1 MKHIALALLLA
12 SAALQATA
20 AGPIY
25 RCGTS
30 YSQTPCPGGKLV
42 DAADPRSAA
51 QRAEAQRIAARERR
65 DAAQLERERRAREA
79 ADKASAAKAAASGPA
94 HGKDK
99 KKRAK
104 VARIVPLKPA
114 P

>member
-1 MKHIALALLLA
+1 MKQLAIALLLT
-12 SAALQATA
+12 SAALQAVAT
-20 AGPIY
+20 GPIY

-51 QRAEAQRIAARERR
+51 QRAEALRVTAKERR
-65 DAAQLERERRAREA
+65 DAAQLERERHVREA
-79 ADKASAAKAAASGPA
+79 ADKASAAKASASGPQR
-94 HGKDK
+94 GKAK

-104 VARIVPLKPA
+104 LARIVPLKA